1 MADVD
6 VVVRPPTAAV
16 AVAAPYGPPGPIIG
30 GTSSTPATIDLL
42 DNKTFE
48 LNEWGRS
55 FSVGVRLRVA
65 DSSDPLQFIE
75 GVVVSFEDKTLV
87 IDPDLVA
94 GTGEHD
100 DWNINVAGERGTTGP
115 VGPQGPIGP
124 SGGPVGPQGP
134 QGVAGPPGP
143 QGIQGVQGEAG
154 EGLEGPAGPQGP
166 PGLIGPPGPEGDM
179 GPAGPIGATGA
190 DSTVPGPTGPK
201 GDKGDKGDTGATGA
215 ASTVPGPPGSIG
227 PPGPEGPVGP
237 QGPQG
242 EIGPVGPSGSG
253 TGDVTHVGTPVN
265 GQLAQWTGA
274 TSIQGVDASAMPFV
288 AKGGDTMTGSLILPA
303 GTQALP
309 AIKFGDAATGFF
321 RQASNVVSISCNNF
335 EAMRWAANGKTQI
348 FAQMLA
354 ADGTNTLPSYAF
366 SSTLSSGMYRP
377 GTNTLGF
384 ATSGALRF
392 SISPTDI
399 TSTLPITLP
408 ADPTTALQA
417 ATKQYVDGKAPL
429 AAEYITSVADATLT
443 NERVLTDT
451 ASVTWDR
458 STAGQIKANATATG
472 TVKYTAATTA
482 PSSPNAGDLWYDL
495 STGLLAI
502 YVNDGNSSQWVQ
514 VSGSGIASIGG
525 PPQGRLTLQSGV
537 PVMTTT
543 QAAKSTLYYSPKEGD
558 LVPLFDGTNVL
569 MRTFS
574 ELSALLSDTTK
585 SPAAIGINKCND
597 WFVWDDGGITRLGH
611 GPDWTDDLT
620 RSAGTALVR
629 VKGLLLNAVAITNGP
644 AVQRGTFVGTTRSN
658 AAGLLDWIYGT
669 AAVGGGAAF
678 FGVWNCY
685 NRADV
690 AALVTDTTG
699 NWAPAAGTRPLNNS
713 VNNRVSAVFGLAE
726 DAVATV
732 VNVTAVSSGSDL
744 LGFSVSLDA
753 TTLGAASGPW
763 SGSGIN
769 STPRT
774 AHVGWGPAGP
784 VSGFHFWQACESS
797 NAAGGSTVVTS
808 PVVGQTGLQ
817 FRARM

>member
-30 GTSSTPATIDLL
+30 GTSSTPATIDQL

-166 PGLIGPPGPEGDM
+166 PGLIGPPGPEGDT

-201 GDKGDKGDTGATGA
+201 GDKGDKGDTGPTGA

-242 EIGPVGPSGSG
+242 DIGPVGPSGSG

-274 TSIQGVDASAMPFV
+274 TSIQGIDAS
-288 AKGGDTMTGSLILPA
+288 SLGFLTTA
-303 GTQALP
+303 A
-309 AIKFGDAATGFF
+309 AATTY
-321 RQASNVVSISCNNF
+321 QPLDPDLTA
-335 EAMRWAANGKTQI
+335 
-348 FAQMLA
+348 LA
-354 ADGTNTLPSYAF
+354 ALGGTNTIYYRSAANTWAAVTIGANLTF
-366 SSTLSSGMYRP
+366 TGGTL
-377 GTNTLGF
+377 
-384 ATSGALRF
+384 
-392 SISPTDI
+392 
-399 TSTLPITLP
+399 
-408 ADPTTALQA
+408 A
-417 ATKQYVDGKAPL
+417 ATAAPGAPL
-429 AAEYITSVADATLT
+429 AAEYITSTADATLT

-458 STAGQIKANATATG
+458 STAGQIKATATATG
-472 TVKYTAATTA
+472 TVKYTAAATA
-482 PSSPNAGDLWYDL
+482 PSSPGAGDLWYDL
-495 STGLLAI
+495 STGILAI
-502 YVNDGNSSQWVQ
+502 YVNDGNTSQWVQ
-514 VSGSGIASIGG
+514 IAPPGGGPSSIPGFG
-525 PPQGRLTLQSGV
+525 PPQGRLTLLAGA

-543 QAAKSTLYYSPKEGD
+543 QAAKATIYYSPYIGD
-558 LVPLFDGTNVL
+558 KVPIWDGTVWS
-569 MRTFS
+569 MATFT
-574 ELSALLSDTTK
+574 ELSCLTTDTTK
-585 SPAAIGINKCND
+585 NPAAVGASQVHD
-597 WFVWDDGGITRLGH
+597 WFVWNDAGTLRLGH
-611 GPDWTDDLT
+611 GAAWTNDTT
-620 RSAGTALVR
+620 RAQAIGRINGIWTNGA
-629 VKGLLLNAVAITNGP
+629 AITNGP
-644 AVQRGTFVGTTRSN
+644 AINRGTWIGTTRSN
-658 AAGLLDWIYGT
+658 ASSQLDWIYGT
-669 AAVGGGAAF
+669 SAVGGGAAF
-678 FGVWNCY
+678 FGVWNAY
-685 NRADV
+685 NRVDV
-690 AALVTDTTG
+690 AALVTDTTAS
-699 NWAPAAGTRPLNNS
+699 WSPAAGTRPLNNS

-726 DAVATV
+726 DAVMTI
-732 VNVTAVSSGSDL
+732 VNVTAVSAGSDA

-763 SGSGIN
+763 SGSIIN
-769 STPRT
+769 SNPRT
-774 AHVGWGPAGP
+774 AHLGWGPAGP

-797 NAAGGSTVVTS
+797 SAGGGSTVVTS
-808 PVVGQTGLQ
+808 AAGGQTGLQ